1 MNNKDESG
9 LLDIL
14 IAAETIQNFL
24 YDITEEKF
32 RESQLHQSAV
42 IRQLEIIG
50 EATKGLSHEFK
61 NEYPILPWRK
71 MADLRDILIHDYSN
85 VNIDAVWTVVL
96 LKR

>member
-32 RESQLHQSAV
+32 RESQLH
-42 IRQLEIIG
+42 
-50 EATKGLSHEFK
+50 
-61 NEYPILPWRK
+61 
-71 MADLRDILIHDYSN
+71 
-85 VNIDAVWTVVL
+85 
-96 LKR
+96 